1 MVDIYRVFNSSI
13 AWFSEQKDLN
23 CSLNIR
29 SWLIDPKSLTTKL
42 ESCAQTFEVR
52 VKDQE
57 LTKPSIDL
65 SGYFANEKNS

>member
-1 MVDIYRVFNSSI
+1 MVNIYRAFNSS
-13 AWFSEQKDLN
+13 ATWFSEQKELN

-29 SWLIDPKSLTTKL
+29 SWLIDPKSLTKKL
-42 ESCAQTFEVR
+42 ESSAHVFEVR
-52 VKDQE
+52 VKDQK